1 MTRLPMTARL
11 VLTALTAAAITA
23 GPWVAIGMIWSAI
36 R

>member
-11 VLTALTAAAITA
+11 VLTAITAAAITA
-23 GPWVAIGMIWSAI
+23 GPWVAITVIWSMN